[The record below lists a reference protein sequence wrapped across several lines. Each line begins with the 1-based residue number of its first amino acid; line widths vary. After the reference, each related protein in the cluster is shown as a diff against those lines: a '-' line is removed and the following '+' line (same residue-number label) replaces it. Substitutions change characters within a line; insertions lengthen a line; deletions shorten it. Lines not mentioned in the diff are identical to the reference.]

1 MALDD
6 KQEKELREQ
15 FAELEKRAK
24 AQELELAKA
33 KKGTSGEE
41 REELE
46 EEEEGAE
53 KDAKAADKARQRV
66 HDIRGASEDS
76 VHALMEIAQRIEKR
90 LDKRQESIWEWFFGP
105 DEEEEKA

>member
-6 KQEKELREQ
+6 KQEKDP
-15 FAELEKRAK
+15 RAIRGAGK
-24 AQELELAKA
+24 TSQGPGARAGQGQEGNQWR
-33 KKGTSGEE
+33 GTRGA
-41 REELE
+41 E